1 MKLSR
6 KVAVNAPPDAL
17 WALLSDFSR
26 AAKCLPGV
34 KELNKLEDNKYSGIL
49 EAGVG
54 PVKINLKGLAT
65 LAMDEAQKRTTMTAE
80 ANDIRVGGGVKAVL
94 SMQLISVSPTQSEL
108 QLDTEVTLMGRLGE
122 MGQPIIK
129 MKANSIVK
137 EFAENLSKE
146 LKKK

>member
-1 MKLSR
+1 MKLSH

-17 WALLSDFSR
+17 WGLLSDFSR

-34 KELNKLEDNKYSGIL
+34 KELIKMDENKYSGTL

-54 PVKINLKGLAT
+54 PVKIHLKGLAT
-65 LAMDEAQKRTTMTAE
+65 LTKDEAQRRTTMTAE

-94 SMQLISVSPTQSEL
+94 SMQLLTVSPTQSEL

-137 EFAENLSKE
+137 EFAENLSNA
-146 LKKK
+146 LKR